1 MTDQN
6 HFPTAGPAPTVPP
19 APPSRDGEP
28 GLPLTPGQ
36 MSVFLAQAADPTSTR
51 FQCAELL
58 VFDDR
63 PDVAV
68 LRATVTDCLDQI
80 EVLHSAVTATPGDDG
95 ARLVP
100 HPHHYEVAGPLAPD
114 GAVDLIDWCAA
125 RIAVAPGDD
134 ADRTSG
140 VDAPFSLSGD
150 MLSGHDLLDL
160 PDGRFAWLARFHH
173 VIADGFAVHVIIR
186 WIAECYTAR
195 VAGAASP
202 GVADRFLSHAEC
214 LGQAAQAASSPAR
227 EADLE
232 YWRDLQFPVSPPVLA
247 RHRPTPAPAAPGP
260 RRTYPLATTTLSPDD
275 HRALRTFAR
284 DHGVSEATVLAA
296 VTGHYVAAVS
306 GTGTSPGS
314 DPAVLGLPV
323 MGRPAG
329 SRLTAVDPAVTVL
342 PLVVEPHLRPDD
354 SLAAVDRALAG
365 LRRHSGWRAE
375 DIRRVRGVT
384 DPDRLLTGPSLNIR
398 PFSPLFR
405 FGDTRATLTT
415 ISTGPVTDLEF
426 IAQSRPDS
434 GLDLQI
440 IGRPTWHTHDDADRH
455 CRGVA
460 AMIRRLVHARP
471 RHWAEIPLRPADHP
485 PAARGSADC
494 ATPGSAT
501 SADATAA
508 ADPTTLTRLL
518 RDARERDLAD
528 PDLRRSPGVRSPVGD
543 LDRAERWREVDHLA
557 DHLLALGAGP
567 GRTVGIHLRRSPAS
581 CMAVVATALTGA
593 AWVPLN
599 PDLPPDRLASM
610 VETCPPDIL
619 VTDVGG
625 GGVDTDAP
633 VARLDPSSP
642 RPGTSLV
649 TATGASSDPGPHA
662 ASAPGSA
669 PTSAPGSAP
678 TPAPTSTPP
687 RAAASPH
694 PWDTAYVI
702 FTSGSKGRPK
712 GVAVP
717 HRAIAARLSWMADL
731 LGVDS
736 AVPPGT
742 ASSPTSPTA
751 PGTAS
756 DPANPTTT
764 RPLAQPHTVM
774 QKTPMSFDVSVW
786 ELLLPYTHGMCQSI
800 ASDGAHRDPAVLLR
814 ELRETAT
821 TVCHFVPSALKSVL
835 VDAGHPAPTTDPT
848 PHPAPAPTTDPAS
861 SPGLTPTAGILPRL
875 RHLVLSGEV
884 LDAATARAAFSTFAA
899 TPPTGADAASAP
911 TPPDPAPPA
920 PATPPLTVHNLYG
933 PTEAAVDV
941 TAASFTADTLA
952 AVTEPDGTVA
962 VGTAVPGTRADVV
975 DDLGR
980 PVPVGT
986 PGELILGGIQLAT
999 GYVGAPATT
1008 AVAFT
1013 ADPTA
1018 GGPPGARV
1026 YRTGDVATLR
1036 DDGLIVVHGRRDR
1049 QVKIR
1054 GQRLE
1059 PAEVE
1064 SVITGGPVAACVAVV
1079 TTVAGEPTLAAYV
1092 VPAPGVDDATAVSVA
1107 RRRAADALPGSVQP
1121 VVRAIASVPVTVNG
1135 KVDVAALPSPLEV
1148 LAGTG
1153 GDADERDSAHPP
1165 APPGTASA
1173 TERAVADIV
1182 ARLLEVESVPPTA
1195 NFFDLGGNSLT
1206 AVRLATELRAVL
1218 GPGVTVAHVIAGR
1231 TPRGIVTAVTGE
1243 SAYSPIVPLRL
1254 RTRDDATSPPAP
1266 SQHPLPPPLFCVHPA
1281 GGLGWAYTGL
1291 LPCLPD
1297 GREVFALQSPG
1308 LTGGPRA
1315 RSLREEAEL
1324 HADLIAAAVAPHTDA
1339 TTASGPPATSAPTV
1353 DLLGWSVGGV
1363 LAQETAAV
1371 LADRGIGVGRL
1382 ILLDAYPAETWA
1394 ALPPPTEEE
1403 RLTGV
1408 LAMAGLGVGDLPDP
1422 SRVTLDAVLAAVDGR
1437 GGVFGSLPADTVR
1450 TVAEMVAH
1458 NAHLMRTHH
1467 TRRVDATLH
1476 VLTAA
1481 ARDTASPTT
1490 PADTATPTDPHTT
1503 NPATPADTAIPAT
1516 PATPHTTT
1524 AATPAAPHTT
1534 TPHTDTAPPPPRRP
1548 PGPPVPATL
1557 DATLWRPWARRVEI
1571 LPLPVDHPGMVSPTG
1586 FRAVAELLTGTP
1598 RTHVTQLTD

>member
-1 MTDQN
+1 
-6 HFPTAGPAPTVPP
+6 
-19 APPSRDGEP
+19 
-28 GLPLTPGQ
+28 

-80 EVLHSAVTATPGDDG
+80 EVLQSAVTATPGDDG

-100 HPHHYEVAGPLAPD
+100 HPHRYEVAGPLAPD

-214 LGQAAQAASSPAR
+214 LGQAAQTASSPAR

-365 LRRHSGWRAE
+365 LRRHSGCRAE

-405 FGDTRATLTT
+405 FGDTRAALTT

-460 AMIRRLVHARP
+460 AMIRLLVHARP

-485 PAARGSADC
+485 PADPRTGPAADHPPADQPAAARDSADC

-633 VARLDPSSP
+633 VVRLDPSSP
-642 RPGTSLV
+642 PTRNIPGHGDRSIVRPRPPRGLRARLRTSLRAHV
-649 TATGASSDPGPHA
+649 RTGLRAAPRGGVAASVGHRVRHLHVGLDGPTEGCRRPAPRDRRAPVVDGGSPRGGFRRPARHGFKPHEPDRARDGFRPRQPHHHPATG
-662 ASAPGSA
+662 
-669 PTSAPGSAP
+669 
-678 TPAPTSTPP
+678 
-687 RAAASPH
+687 
-694 PWDTAYVI
+694 TA
-702 FTSGSKGRPK
+702 
-712 GVAVP
+712 
-717 HRAIAARLSWMADL
+717 
-731 LGVDS
+731 
-736 AVPPGT
+736 
-742 ASSPTSPTA
+742 
-751 PGTAS
+751 
-756 DPANPTTT
+756 
-764 RPLAQPHTVM
+764 
-774 QKTPMSFDVSVW
+774 
-786 ELLLPYTHGMCQSI
+786 
-800 ASDGAHRDPAVLLR
+800 AHRDAEDTHVLR
-814 ELRETAT
+814 
-821 TVCHFVPSALKSVL
+821 
-835 VDAGHPAPTTDPT
+835 
-848 PHPAPAPTTDPAS
+848 
-861 SPGLTPTAGILPRL
+861 RL
-875 RHLVLSGEV
+875 R
-884 LDAATARAAFSTFAA
+884 
-899 TPPTGADAASAP
+899 
-911 TPPDPAPPA
+911 
-920 PATPPLTVHNLYG
+920 
-933 PTEAAVDV
+933 
-941 TAASFTADTLA
+941 
-952 AVTEPDGTVA
+952 
-962 VGTAVPGTRADVV
+962 
-975 DDLGR
+975 
-980 PVPVGT
+980 
-986 PGELILGGIQLAT
+986 
-999 GYVGAPATT
+999 VGAPA
-1008 AVAFT
+1008 AVHPRHVPVDRVGRRAPGPDGAAPRT
-1013 ADPTA
+1013 PGDGHHGVPLCPECAEECPRRGRPPRAHRGPHDTRRPPRAHHGPLATRRPHAHHAHHAHGGHPSAAAPPRPVGGGSRRRHRAGRLLHIRRHPADRCRRRLRSHNPGPRTPRSRHPAAHRPQPLRPDGGRRRRHRRVLHGGHPRRRDGA
-1018 GGPPGARV
+1018 GR
-1026 YRTGDVATLR
+1026 
-1036 DDGLIVVHGRRDR
+1036 HGRRGHGRARDP
-1049 QVKIR
+1049 R
-1054 GQRLE
+1054 GGGGRSRSPRPRRDAGGAHPRRD
-1059 PAEVE
+1059 PAGHGVRR
-1064 SVITGGPVAACVAVV
+1064 GP
-1079 TTVAGEPTLAAYV
+1079 GDHRR
-1092 VPAPGVDDATAVSVA
+1092 GVHRRSHGRRPA
-1107 RRRAADALPGSVQP
+1107 RRAR
-1121 VVRAIASVPVTVNG
+1121 VPHG
-1135 KVDVAALPSPLEV
+1135 
-1148 LAGTG
+1148 
-1153 GDADERDSAHPP
+1153 
-1165 APPGTASA
+1165 
-1173 TERAVADIV
+1173 
-1182 ARLLEVESVPPTA
+1182 
-1195 NFFDLGGNSLT
+1195 
-1206 AVRLATELRAVL
+1206 
-1218 GPGVTVAHVIAGR
+1218 
-1231 TPRGIVTAVTGE
+1231 
-1243 SAYSPIVPLRL
+1243 
-1254 RTRDDATSPPAP
+1254 
-1266 SQHPLPPPLFCVHPA
+1266 
-1281 GGLGWAYTGL
+1281 
-1291 LPCLPD
+1291 
-1297 GREVFALQSPG
+1297 
-1308 LTGGPRA
+1308 
-1315 RSLREEAEL
+1315 
-1324 HADLIAAAVAPHTDA
+1324 
-1339 TTASGPPATSAPTV
+1339 
-1353 DLLGWSVGGV
+1353 
-1363 LAQETAAV
+1363 
-1371 LADRGIGVGRL
+1371 
-1382 ILLDAYPAETWA
+1382 
-1394 ALPPPTEEE
+1394 
-1403 RLTGV
+1403 
-1408 LAMAGLGVGDLPDP
+1408 
-1422 SRVTLDAVLAAVDGR
+1422 
-1437 GGVFGSLPADTVR
+1437 
-1450 TVAEMVAH
+1450 
-1458 NAHLMRTHH
+1458 
-1467 TRRVDATLH
+1467 
-1476 VLTAA
+1476 
-1481 ARDTASPTT
+1481 
-1490 PADTATPTDPHTT
+1490 
-1503 NPATPADTAIPAT
+1503 
-1516 PATPHTTT
+1516 
-1524 AATPAAPHTT
+1524 
-1534 TPHTDTAPPPPRRP
+1534 
-1548 PGPPVPATL
+1548 
-1557 DATLWRPWARRVEI
+1557 
-1571 LPLPVDHPGMVSPTG
+1571 
-1586 FRAVAELLTGTP
+1586 
-1598 RTHVTQLTD
+1598 

>member
-80 EVLHSAVTATPGDDG
+80 EVLQSAVTATPGDDG

-100 HPHHYEVAGPLAPD
+100 HPHRYEVAGPLAPD

-232 YWRDLQFPVSPPVLA
+232 YWRDLQFPASPPVLA

-314 DPAVLGLPV
+314 DAAVLGLPV

-365 LRRHSGWRAE
+365 LRRHSGCRAE

-455 CRGVA
+455 CRGVV
-460 AMIRRLVHARP
+460 AMIRLLVHARP
-471 RHWAEIPLRPADHP
+471 RHWAEIPLRPAAHPPADPPTGPSTDPRTGAAADHP

-494 ATPGSAT
+494 ATPGSATSADAT

-610 VETCPPDIL
+610 VETCAPDIL

-633 VARLDPSSP
+633 VVRLDPSSP

-669 PTSAPGSAP
+669 PDSAPTSAPASAP
-678 TPAPTSTPP
+678 TSAPASAPTSAPASAPP

-702 FTSGSKGRPK
+702 FTSGSTGRPK

-742 ASSPTSPTA
+742 ASGPTSPTA
-751 PGTAS
+751 PGTTS
-756 DPANPTTT
+756 GPTSPTA

-814 ELRETAT
+814 ELRATAT

-835 VDAGHPAPTTDPT
+835 VDAGHPAPTTDP
-848 PHPAPAPTTDPAS
+848 APTADPTPTTDPAS

-884 LDAATARAAFSTFAA
+884 LDAATARAAFSTFA
-899 TPPTGADAASAP
+899 
-911 TPPDPAPPA
+911 
-920 PATPPLTVHNLYG
+920 ATPPLTVHNLYG

-962 VGTAVPGTRADVV
+962 VGTAVPGTRAEVV

-1173 TERAVADIV
+1173 TERAVADTV
-1182 ARLLEVESVPPTA
+1182 ARLLGVGSVPPTA

-1324 HADLIAAAVAPHTDA
+1324 HADLIAAAVAPHTD
-1339 TTASGPPATSAPTV
+1339 TTTTPHATSAPTV

-1481 ARDTASPTT
+1481 ARDTAT
-1490 PADTATPTDPHTT
+1490 PANPADPADPHTT
-1503 NPATPADTAIPAT
+1503 NPATPADTAT
-1516 PATPHTTT
+1516 
-1524 AATPAAPHTT
+1524 
-1534 TPHTDTAPPPPRRP
+1534 
-1548 PGPPVPATL
+1548 
-1557 DATLWRPWARRVEI
+1557 
-1571 LPLPVDHPGMVSPTG
+1571 
-1586 FRAVAELLTGTP
+1586 
-1598 RTHVTQLTD
+1598 

>member
-80 EVLHSAVTATPGDDG
+80 EVLQSAVTATPGDDG

-100 HPHHYEVAGPLAPD
+100 HPHRYEVAGPLAPD

-232 YWRDLQFPVSPPVLA
+232 YWRDLQFPASPPVLA

-314 DPAVLGLPV
+314 DAAVLGLPV

-365 LRRHSGWRAE
+365 LRRHSGCRAE

-455 CRGVA
+455 CRGVV
-460 AMIRRLVHARP
+460 AMIRLLVHARP
-471 RHWAEIPLRPADHP
+471 RHWAEIPLRPAAHPPADPPTGPSTDPRTGAAADHP

-494 ATPGSAT
+494 ATPGSATSADAT

-610 VETCPPDIL
+610 VETCAPDIL

-633 VARLDPSSP
+633 VVRLDPSSP

-669 PTSAPGSAP
+669 PDSAPTSAPASAP
-678 TPAPTSTPP
+678 TSAPASAPTSAPASAPP

-702 FTSGSKGRPK
+702 FTSGSTGRPK

-742 ASSPTSPTA
+742 ASGPTSPTA
-751 PGTAS
+751 PGTTS
-756 DPANPTTT
+756 GPTSPTAPGTT
-764 RPLAQPHTVM
+764 SGPTSPTARPLAQPHTVM

-814 ELRETAT
+814 ELRATAT

-835 VDAGHPAPTTDPT
+835 VDAGP
-848 PHPAPAPTTDPAS
+848 PAPTTDPA
-861 SPGLTPTAGILPRL
+861 P
-875 RHLVLSGEV
+875 
-884 LDAATARAAFSTFAA
+884 
-899 TPPTGADAASAP
+899 
-911 TPPDPAPPA
+911 
-920 PATPPLTVHNLYG
+920 
-933 PTEAAVDV
+933 
-941 TAASFTADTLA
+941 
-952 AVTEPDGTVA
+952 
-962 VGTAVPGTRADVV
+962 
-975 DDLGR
+975 
-980 PVPVGT
+980 
-986 PGELILGGIQLAT
+986 
-999 GYVGAPATT
+999 
-1008 AVAFT
+1008 T
-1013 ADPTA
+1013 ADPT
-1018 GGPPGARV
+1018 P
-1026 YRTGDVATLR
+1026 
-1036 DDGLIVVHGRRDR
+1036 
-1049 QVKIR
+1049 
-1054 GQRLE
+1054 
-1059 PAEVE
+1059 
-1064 SVITGGPVAACVAVV
+1064 
-1079 TTVAGEPTLAAYV
+1079 
-1092 VPAPGVDDATAVSVA
+1092 
-1107 RRRAADALPGSVQP
+1107 
-1121 VVRAIASVPVTVNG
+1121 
-1135 KVDVAALPSPLEV
+1135 
-1148 LAGTG
+1148 
-1153 GDADERDSAHPP
+1153 
-1165 APPGTASA
+1165 
-1173 TERAVADIV
+1173 
-1182 ARLLEVESVPPTA
+1182 
-1195 NFFDLGGNSLT
+1195 
-1206 AVRLATELRAVL
+1206 
-1218 GPGVTVAHVIAGR
+1218 
-1231 TPRGIVTAVTGE
+1231 
-1243 SAYSPIVPLRL
+1243 
-1254 RTRDDATSPPAP
+1254 
-1266 SQHPLPPPLFCVHPA
+1266 
-1281 GGLGWAYTGL
+1281 
-1291 LPCLPD
+1291 
-1297 GREVFALQSPG
+1297 
-1308 LTGGPRA
+1308 
-1315 RSLREEAEL
+1315 
-1324 HADLIAAAVAPHTDA
+1324 
-1339 TTASGPPATSAPTV
+1339 
-1353 DLLGWSVGGV
+1353 
-1363 LAQETAAV
+1363 
-1371 LADRGIGVGRL
+1371 
-1382 ILLDAYPAETWA
+1382 
-1394 ALPPPTEEE
+1394 
-1403 RLTGV
+1403 
-1408 LAMAGLGVGDLPDP
+1408 
-1422 SRVTLDAVLAAVDGR
+1422 
-1437 GGVFGSLPADTVR
+1437 
-1450 TVAEMVAH
+1450 
-1458 NAHLMRTHH
+1458 
-1467 TRRVDATLH
+1467 
-1476 VLTAA
+1476 
-1481 ARDTASPTT
+1481 
-1490 PADTATPTDPHTT
+1490 
-1503 NPATPADTAIPAT
+1503 
-1516 PATPHTTT
+1516 
-1524 AATPAAPHTT
+1524 
-1534 TPHTDTAPPPPRRP
+1534 
-1548 PGPPVPATL
+1548 
-1557 DATLWRPWARRVEI
+1557 
-1571 LPLPVDHPGMVSPTG
+1571 
-1586 FRAVAELLTGTP
+1586 
-1598 RTHVTQLTD
+1598 

>member
-1 MTDQN
+1 M
-6 HFPTAGPAPTVPP
+6 PP

-80 EVLHSAVTATPGDDG
+80 EVLQSAVTATPGDDG

-100 HPHHYEVAGPLAPD
+100 HPHRYEVAEPLAPD

-365 LRRHSGWRAE
+365 LRRHSGCRAE

-460 AMIRRLVHARP
+460 AMIRLLVHARP
-471 RHWAEIPLRPADHP
+471 RHWAEIPLRPADHPPADPPTGPSTDPPTGPSADHP

-633 VARLDPSSP
+633 VVRLDPSSP

-649 TATGASSDPGPHA
+649 TDTGASSAPGPHA
-662 ASAPGSA
+662 ASAPTSA
-669 PTSAPGSAP
+669 PTSA
-678 TPAPTSTPP
+678 PP

-702 FTSGSKGRPK
+702 FTSGSTGRPK

-742 ASSPTSPTA
+742 TSSPTSPTA

-764 RPLAQPHTVM
+764 RPLTQPHTVM

-848 PHPAPAPTTDPAS
+848 PHAAPAPTADPTPHPAPAPTTDP
-861 SPGLTPTAGILPRL
+861 TPTAGILPRL

-911 TPPDPAPPA
+911 TPPDPAPHA

-962 VGTAVPGTRADVV
+962 VDTAVPGTRAEVV

-1026 YRTGDVATLR
+1026 YRTGDVATVR

-1173 TERAVADIV
+1173 TERAVADTV
-1182 ARLLEVESVPPTA
+1182 ARLLGVGSVPPTA

-1231 TPRGIVTAVTGE
+1231 TPQRDRDSGHGGVRLLADRATPAPDQGRRHLSPGTVTAR
-1243 SAYSPIVPLRL
+1243 P
-1254 RTRDDATSPPAP
+1254 
-1266 SQHPLPPPLFCVHPA
+1266 
-1281 GGLGWAYTGL
+1281 
-1291 LPCLPD
+1291 
-1297 GREVFALQSPG
+1297 
-1308 LTGGPRA
+1308 
-1315 RSLREEAEL
+1315 
-1324 HADLIAAAVAPHTDA
+1324 AAAVVLRP
-1339 TTASGPPATSAPTV
+1339 SG
-1353 DLLGWSVGGV
+1353 GW
-1363 LAQETAAV
+1363 
-1371 LADRGIGVGRL
+1371 
-1382 ILLDAYPAETWA
+1382 
-1394 ALPPPTEEE
+1394 
-1403 RLTGV
+1403 
-1408 LAMAGLGVGDLPDP
+1408 AGLGVHRP
-1422 SRVTLDAVLAAVDGR
+1422 AAVSAGRARGVRAPVAGAHGRAACAVAAGGGGAPRRPHRCCGRAPRRRQRRLRAPRRRHAPRRRRRRRHHHAPPRRHHHAPRHLHADGRPARLVGRRGARPGDGGGPRRPGDRGGPADPPRRLPGGDVGGPASADGGGASHRRAGHGGARRRGSAGPVAGHARRGPRGGRRAWRRLRVAARGHRADGR
-1437 GGVFGSLPADTVR
+1437 GDGGTQRPPH
-1450 TVAEMVAH
+1450 AH
-1458 NAHLMRTHH
+1458 
-1467 TRRVDATLH
+1467 
-1476 VLTAA
+1476 
-1481 ARDTASPTT
+1481 
-1490 PADTATPTDPHTT
+1490 
-1503 NPATPADTAIPAT
+1503 
-1516 PATPHTTT
+1516 
-1524 AATPAAPHTT
+1524 APHEEGRR
-1534 TPHTDTAPPPPRRP
+1534 HPPRP
-1548 PGPPVPATL
+1548 H
-1557 DATLWRPWARRVEI
+1557 RR
-1571 LPLPVDHPGMVSPTG
+1571 SP
-1586 FRAVAELLTGTP
+1586 
-1598 RTHVTQLTD
+1598 